1 MKAIK
6 IIILLSVI
14 FSFFSCQEEEEI
26 PINIGTIEVTEITGH
41 SAKCLCSIPEIGAVD
56 ILSRGICWSTI
67 QNPTIAN
74 NHTIDGSGTGYFEA
88 FITGLSNNTT
98 YYVRLYVTN
107 SKGTF
112 YGEEIKFYSIGNPTA
127 TTGSATQT
135 GSEYSSSGFY
145 FEGNYYNY
153 KLMFKATS
161 TFSNTQYAKEIGF
174 IIDGDYF
181 SSSKSDGEKIIN
193 MTIYTNLNNATISY
207 QAYAKKD
214 DGTLILGVQKS
225 IYIYYYVKNHT
236 PQKINLDLNIDK
248 STAIKTHS
256 IKSSEKKTLTLL
268 LEDKNK
274 FG

>member
-153 KLMFKATS
+153 KLIFKATS

-181 SSSKSDGEKIIN
+181 SLSKSDGEKIIN
-193 MTIYTNLNNATISY
+193 MTYYTNLNNATISY

-214 DGTLILGVQKS
+214 DGTIIYGEQKS
-225 IYIYYYVKNHT
+225 IYLYYGGKNSM
-236 PQKINLDLNIDK
+236 PQKIHLDLNIDET
-248 STAIKTHS
+248 SAIKTNN
-256 IKSSEKKTLTLL
+256 IQTL
-268 LEDKNK
+268 DKNIK
-274 FG
+274 TTIRREK